1 MSVTTDGVSS
11 NITKEPQ
18 LGNNAYTYVLP
29 SIHNVKPP
37 VGPTFGVTRININGI
52 GIGFGEK
59 EEKFVKRIVTV
70 GGQGE

>member
-1 MSVTTDGVSS
+1 MPVATDGMSS

-18 LGNNAYTYVLP
+18 MGNHAYTHVLP
-29 SIHNVKPP
+29 SIRNVEPP
-37 VGPTFGVTRININGI
+37 VGPTFGVARININGT
-52 GIGFGEK
+52 GFGEK